1 VFGSLVRGGRGGAIG
16 REITVMIILLKLAAA
31 AGIAWG
37 VLNGGFAPRA
47 EDCECSGKADTKLAK
62 LVPHSDAD
70 CSCKA
75 DAATVRPTPRA
86 ADCSC
91 KADAD

>member
-1 VFGSLVRGGRGGAIG
+1 MGAAALRGC
-16 REITVMIILLKLAAA
+16 EIIIMIILLKLAAA

>member
-1 VFGSLVRGGRGGAIG
+1 
-16 REITVMIILLKLAAA
+16 MIILLKLAAA

-47 EDCECSGKADTKLAK
+47 EDCECSGKADTKAAK
-62 LVPHSDAD
+62 FVPRSDAD

-75 DAATVRPTPRA
+75 DAQAARPARQVE
-86 ADCSC
+86 DCSC
-91 KADAD
+91 KAKAD

>member
-1 VFGSLVRGGRGGAIG
+1 MGVAALCAGVKSI
-16 REITVMIILLKLAAA
+16 VMMILLKLAAA

-47 EDCECSGKADTKLAK
+47 EDCECKAKADTKSAK
-62 LVPHSDAD
+62 LVPRSDAD

-75 DAATVRPTPRA
+75 DAAAPRPTPRA

-91 KADAD
+91 KADAG

>member
-1 VFGSLVRGGRGGAIG
+1 M
-16 REITVMIILLKLAAA
+16 TMIILLKLAAA

-47 EDCECSGKADTKLAK
+47 EDCECSGKADTKVAK
-62 LVPHSDAD
+62 LVPRGDAD

-75 DAATVRPTPRA
+75 DAAAARPTPKA

-91 KADAD
+91 KADAN